1 MKISVNKLLLAIGF
15 LWLSTLS
22 WAQTRVLTNEKGVK
36 YTEFEYKTPNQ
47 STSKNKY
54 KGSVFWQDAL
64 AMGTFS
70 VAGGDTFTKPVLLD
84 LLHQHF
90 IAYFEDKSLTVDNT
104 DVTIGATSFRCI
116 KGRFYQTL
124 FDGKVKL
131 LVNPVCSLKE
141 YPKGYKDGVPVG
153 GVDNDFSG
161 EVERKSEYALLFSNH
176 KLRPIQ
182 LSTYSVTVAFLR
194 EYDGLEYH
202 IEQFGKK
209 ITNENDLIALLKF
222 LEARDVF

>member
-1 MKISVNKLLLAIGF
+1 MKISAKKLLWAMGLLVF
-15 LWLSTLS
+15 STTS
-22 WAQTRVLTNEKGVK
+22 WAQTRVLTNEKGEK

-54 KGSVFWQDAL
+54 KGSIFWQDSL
-64 AMGTFS
+64 VMGTFS
-70 VAGGDTFTKPVLLD
+70 VAGGETLTKPVLLD
-84 LLHQHF
+84 LLHQCV
-90 IAYFEDKSLTVDNT
+90 IAYFDDKSLAVNNT
-104 DVTIGATSFRCI
+104 DITIGTTTLRCI

-131 LVNPVCSLKE
+131 LVNPVCTLKE
-141 YPKGYKDGVPVG
+141 YSKGYKDGLAV

-161 EVERKSEYALLFSNH
+161 EIERKFEYALLFSNQ
-176 KLRPIQ
+176 KLRPVQ
-182 LSTYSVTVAFLR
+182 LSTYSATVAFLR

-209 ITNENDLIALLKF
+209 ITNESDLIALLKF